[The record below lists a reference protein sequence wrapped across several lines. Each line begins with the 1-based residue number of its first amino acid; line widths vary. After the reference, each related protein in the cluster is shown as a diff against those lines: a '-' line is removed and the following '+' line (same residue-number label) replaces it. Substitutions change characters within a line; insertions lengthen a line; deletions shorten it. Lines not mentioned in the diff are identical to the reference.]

1 MNNFNPKYIKISSEY
16 LEEKLS
22 SVKMKER
29 KAEAQ
34 KNEDTK
40 SSLTKFVN
48 ALFKS

>member
-22 SVKMKER
+22 SVRVKER
-29 KAEAQ
+29 KIESQ
-34 KNEDTK
+34 KDNAKK
-40 SSLTKFVN
+40 SSLSKFVN